1 MSDRLRELLVEL
13 RAITIWDRDY
23 MSRKTHDGIDRAA
36 WDARRMRLEEI
47 QQELNELRTAKRPTI
62 RPQRCG
68 FPKGA
73 FRGLA

>member
-13 RAITIWDRDY
+13 RAITDWDRDY

-36 WDARRMRLEEI
+36 WDARRMMLAEI
-47 QQELNELRTAKRPTI
+47 QQELNELRTAKGPAIQPR
-62 RPQRCG
+62 RRC
-68 FPKGA
+68 FPNGA